1 MMENDTSIPP
11 DSIPHEVYAALATT
25 FTRAAEHS
33 MRRPF
38 DNTVNYSIE
47 NNEHVNMGSQQ
58 KNISKLSDVT
68 IKRHWFNSLEG
79 RPNLDSA
86 TDLDDSIYKFIIDH
100 NIYGINDIFNHV
112 ESKYDENNVKTF
124 IKKNM
129 YHMFKKIQLV
139 SKYYV
144 CERIDKDS
152 KHKLTVCNIVNP
164 DERYMINNGN
174 KYATPTAILIGNT
187 NDMYEK
193 YLVAAQ
199 LEMIKQKRYTYA
211 IHTKIQEIM
220 NTIGTGIT
228 DLINVIDELFIDIN
242 IPYINDIAYNDGK
255 YMIAL
260 LELEKSDKYT
270 DTHADDDPNPLKVYP
285 AKTLFDHKQ
294 RIYDSVY
301 KPLLSNDQPSKES
314 TSAPNWLT
322 SVYDKM
328 HINTPS
334 KQLDTVYSILSGA
347 MNYNT
352 KPLIEWINTL
362 YYDNTGKANI
372 TISFTNMQDFPID
385 RIKTYAS
392 TYPPSLVI
400 PTHSGGGNL
409 TVTPLVNAMTNRMDT
424 NSHNK
429 NKRKKTLRMRHKR
442 TIKFHKYKV

>member
-1 MMENDTSIPP
+1 METDTSIPN
-11 DSIPHEVYAALATT
+11 EVYAALATT

-79 RPNLDSA
+79 RPNLDSN
-86 TDLDDSIYKFIIDH
+86 TYLDDSIYNFIINH

-199 LEMIKQKRYTYA
+199 LEMIKQKRYTHK

-228 DLINVIDELFIDIN
+228 DLINEIDELFIDIN

-260 LELEKSDKYT
+260 LELEISNKYT
-270 DTHADDDPNPLKVYP
+270 DTHADESNDSKVYPKVYP
-285 AKTLFDHKQ
+285 ATTLFDHKK

-301 KPLLSNDQPSKES
+301 KQLLSNDQQSQES
-314 TSAPNWLT
+314 TTEPDWLT
-322 SVYDKM
+322 KVYDKM

-334 KQLDTVYSILSGA
+334 KKLDTVYSILSGA

-352 KPLIEWINTL
+352 KTLIQWINTL
-362 YYDNTGKANI
+362 YYDDTGKAKTDI
-372 TISFTNMQDFPID
+372 IFTNMQNFQID
-385 RIKTYAS
+385 IIQTYAS

-429 NKRKKTLRMRHKR
+429 NKRKKTLRIRHKR